1 MYIQG
6 SRTCACLPHSTL
18 HLSRLLACSIY
29 IPTVRFAQAMMCS
42 ESLSLQSMLHARSF
56 LRTRYI
62 VGYKSVCQWDASD
75 ISKWKPIVYHACPP
89 I

>member
-18 HLSRLLACSIY
+18 HLSRLLVCSIY

-42 ESLSLQSMLHARSF
+42 ESLSLQSMFHARNF
-56 LRTRYI
+56 LRT
-62 VGYKSVCQWDASD
+62 
-75 ISKWKPIVYHACPP
+75 
-89 I
+89 